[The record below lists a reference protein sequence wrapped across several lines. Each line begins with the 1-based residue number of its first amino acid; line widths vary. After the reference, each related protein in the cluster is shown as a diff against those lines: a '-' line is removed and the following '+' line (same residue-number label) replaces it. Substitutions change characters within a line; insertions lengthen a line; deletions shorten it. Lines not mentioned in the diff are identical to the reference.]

1 MCFVR
6 DQLDIN
12 YNKPIIMMRNCVENI
27 RFVEKH
33 YILVVKSPFVV
44 LSSNPATHW
53 YIVVVDDVFAVF

>member
-44 LSSNPATHW
+44 LSSNPATH
-53 YIVVVDDVFAVF
+53 